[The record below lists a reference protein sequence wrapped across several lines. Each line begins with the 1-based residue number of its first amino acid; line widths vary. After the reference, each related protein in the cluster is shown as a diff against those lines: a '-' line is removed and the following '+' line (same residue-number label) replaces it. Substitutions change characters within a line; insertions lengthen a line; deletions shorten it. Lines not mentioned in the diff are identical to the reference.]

1 MKKAREDAAR
11 KALQKPDAYSASGG
25 AHQVRS
31 TKTQSRDYGENNL
44 KPARK
49 RHGVATSSTSS
60 RQTDRSNPNYEGKMQ
75 TQARTQKGGK
85 NTSTAVSWDQRHP
98 MKVPGGGHLPSPTAS
113 QTTVDGKTKNWKRKK

>member
-1 MKKAREDAAR
+1 MTPEEMKKRREEAAR
-11 KALQKPDAYSASGG
+11 KAYAG

-31 TKTQSRDYGENNL
+31 TKTQSRSTDGT
-44 KPARK
+44 P
-49 RHGVATSSTSS
+49 VATSSMSS

-75 TQARTQKGGK
+75 TQTRTQKGGK

-113 QTTVDGKTKNWKRKK
+113 QTTVDGKTKNWRRKK